1 MDNSVDLTPKLS
13 DLISEYRAI
22 ESSLSRP
29 QTINSLLDMGS
40 GRDYSLLQS
49 GDAENPG
56 DPVPRRYLTALTGGR
71 TLESNGSGRRE
82 LADLM
87 ASPQNPLTARV
98 MVNRVWNYL
107 FGRGLVATINDFGN
121 FGERPSHAQLLDHLA
136 RQFIADGWSL
146 KRLVRRL
153 VLTQAFQQSS
163 RASEAAS
170 RIDPENRLLHHYP
183 VRRLE
188 AEAIRDSI
196 LATSGRFDPLRYGPS
211 VEPYRLK
218 TKEYR
223 KLHAGPLDG
232 HGRRSVYLRVTR
244 MEGPRFLEL
253 FDFPVPSVSR
263 GRRDVTNVPSQA
275 LAMLNDPFVI
285 QQADFWAD
293 RLLEQEGGTL
303 EERLERMFV
312 RAFSR
317 PPSSEE
323 VARFGEL
330 TRSLGRLY
338 RVPQEHILASKE
350 IWKDVAHSLFN
361 TKEFIYLR

>member
-1 MDNSVDLTPKLS
+1 M
-13 DLISEYRAI
+13 
-22 ESSLSRP
+22 
-29 QTINSLLDMGS
+29 
-40 GRDYSLLQS
+40 
-49 GDAENPG
+49 
-56 DPVPRRYLTALTGGR
+56 
-71 TLESNGSGRRE
+71 
-82 LADLM
+82 
-87 ASPQNPLTARV
+87 
-98 MVNRVWNYL
+98 
-107 FGRGLVATINDFGN
+107 
-121 FGERPSHAQLLDHLA
+121 
-136 RQFIADGWSL
+136 
-146 KRLVRRL
+146 
-153 VLTQAFQQSS
+153 
-163 RASEAAS
+163 
-170 RIDPENRLLHHYP
+170 
-183 VRRLE
+183 
-188 AEAIRDSI
+188 
-196 LATSGRFDPLRYGPS
+196 RYGPS

-275 LAMLNDPFVI
+275 LAMLNDPFVV
-285 QQADFWAD
+285 QQSAYWAE
-293 RLLEQEGGTL
+293 RLLEQEDGTL
-303 EERLERMFV
+303 RERLERMFV

-317 PPSSEE
+317 PPSPGE

-338 RVPQEHILASKE
+338 RVPQEHILTSKE